1 MARFSSTTKKLYLNI
16 YNSKACFGR
25 GCEKKSVVNVLSP
38 RVSKGHFPMCLQ
50 RTKGDNNI
58 RYGDSLTK

>member
-1 MARFSSTTKKLYLNI
+1 MSWFSSTTKKLYLNI

-25 GCEKKSVVNVLSP
+25 GCEKRSVVNVISLC
-38 RVSKGHFPMCLQ
+38 VSKGHFAMCLQ
-50 RTKGDNNI
+50 RTRGDNNI